1 MNNFFIGIFHGEL
14 ECLLAANECNDTLS
28 LVEPKKTAAAAK
40 ARKVHKNKVSKFEEF
55 AAAAIYNVA

>member
-28 LVEPKKTAAAAK
+28 LVEPKEVTAAAAK

-55 AAAAIYNVA
+55 AAIHNSA